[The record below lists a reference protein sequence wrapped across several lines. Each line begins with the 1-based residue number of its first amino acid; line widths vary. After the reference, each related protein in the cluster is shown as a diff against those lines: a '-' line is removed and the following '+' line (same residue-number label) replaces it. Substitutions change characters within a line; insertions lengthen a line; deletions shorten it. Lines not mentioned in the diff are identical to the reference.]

1 MRTPTRRWRPPWV
14 PAACCGRQRRVGV
27 LIGQRVERQKRRLGT
42 GAATEGRGGL
52 ISFTVGSSTSGAGS
66 SIDAIAVLSEVNMVG
81 TLSLGFGEGTAT
93 TGTTGASGVLGFS
106 SGSASSGN
114 IGAVWLGTGAAIE
127 GRGRSISPTRAAR

>member
-1 MRTPTRRWRPPWV
+1 MW
-14 PAACCGRQRRVGV
+14 
-27 LIGQRVERQKRRLGT
+27 LGT
-42 GAATEGRGGL
+42 DAATEGRGGL
-52 ISFTVGSSTSGAGS
+52 ISFTVGCSTSGTGS
-66 SIDAIAVLSEVNMVG
+66 SIDAVAVLSEVNTVG
-81 TLSLGFGEGTAT
+81 ALFLGFGEGTAT

>member
-1 MRTPTRRWRPPWV
+1 MPLRAATRTTWSAPV
-14 PAACCGRQRRVGV
+14 
-27 LIGQRVERQKRRLGT
+27 
-42 GAATEGRGGL
+42 AATEGRSGGL

-106 SGSASSGN
+106 SGSAPSSN
-114 IGAVWLGTGAAIE
+114 SGAMWLGTGAAME
-127 GRGRSISPTRAAR
+127 GRSGLISFTVPVVPVVAVPSEAQK